1 MTLTN
6 EETRIYAFLEE
17 MHNDTSYPVELVAK
31 GQGILHDLCLQIEA
45 AHPQTPEELFA
56 LTHAATEQFNQLNV
70 EFEAQDSELET
81 GARENIGKD
90 MAFIAEAYGFQ
101 VDVEDL
107 IENREW

>member
-6 EETRIYAFLEE
+6 GSTSAYRFLSE
-17 MHNDTSYPVELVAK
+17 MENDSYFPPQLVARGK
-31 GQGILHDLCLQIEA
+31 QILHDLCFQIEA
-45 AHPQTPEELFA
+45 QRPQTPEQLFV
-56 LTHAATEQFNQLNV
+56 LTHAATEQFNQLGV

-90 MAFIAEAYGFQ
+90 MDFIARAYGFQ
-101 VDVEDL
+101 VDIENL

>member
-17 MHNDTSYPVELVAK
+17 MHNDTYYPVELVAK
-31 GQGILHDLCLQIEA
+31 GQGILHALCLQIEA
-45 AHPQTPEELFA
+45 AHLQTPEELFA